1 VVVPAGVFLAFDLF
15 REANLKF
22 LLPAQIGMAL
32 WLARGVVSLR
42 RLQMPPNRPSRLP
55 HWAVSGLLLIMMA
68 DGLPRLYDDPAYQ
81 RPDYRAAAARIS
93 TDARPGDAI
102 ILSAPNQIEVFTY
115 YYSGDLPIYP
125 LPVGLTSDDNATL
138 AAVEGIIA
146 EYKRAFVLFY
156 GENERD
162 PRRIVEST
170 LDAQA
175 FELDDTWYGDLRLAR
190 YVMPAPMQIE
200 RASGARFGDAIAL
213 VSYAL
218 STEAL
223 SPGDMLQVRL
233 VWRAELPL
241 AQRYKVFLQL
251 LDAAGGLAAQRDS
264 EPGGGLALTT
274 TWTPG
279 ETTTDNHALLIPETL
294 MPGEYRLIV
303 GLYQLDPPN
312 ARLPVGDGDFLDLG
326 ALRLR

>member
-1 VVVPAGVFLAFDLF
+1 
-15 REANLKF
+15 
-22 LLPAQIGMAL
+22 
-32 WLARGVVSLR
+32 
-42 RLQMPPNRPSRLP
+42 
-55 HWAVSGLLLIMMA
+55 
-68 DGLPRLYDDPAYQ
+68 
-81 RPDYRAAAARIS
+81 
-93 TDARPGDAI
+93 
-102 ILSAPNQIEVFTY
+102 
-115 YYSGDLPIYP
+115 
-125 LPVGLTSDDNATL
+125 
-138 AAVEGIIA
+138 
-146 EYKRAFVLFY
+146 
-156 GENERD
+156 
-162 PRRIVEST
+162 
-170 LDAQA
+170 
-175 FELDDTWYGDLRLAR
+175 
-190 YVMPAPMQIE
+190 MQIE